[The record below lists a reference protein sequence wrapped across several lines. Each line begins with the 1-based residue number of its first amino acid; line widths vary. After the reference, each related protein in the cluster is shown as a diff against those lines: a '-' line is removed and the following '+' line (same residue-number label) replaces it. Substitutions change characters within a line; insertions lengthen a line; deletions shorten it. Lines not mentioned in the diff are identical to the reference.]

1 MKDKHQ
7 SHGRACGMG
16 GQVCGL
22 PKGSRQKEGRGHG
35 VKTNPE
41 EHLHS
46 STQLEEESEE
56 TKKSSQGGEHGKQR
70 KIHWA
75 VGRRVQQDEKG
86 VLRIG
91 REMKTV
97 PITPYVNQVCD

>member
-56 TKKSSQGGEHGKQR
+56 TKKVAKAENMASRERSTGLWAAESNRMRKESSGLE
-70 KIHWA
+70 
-75 VGRRVQQDEKG
+75 EK
-86 VLRIG
+86 
-91 REMKTV
+91 
-97 PITPYVNQVCD
+97 